1 MASDNRRTSVGNWLR
16 LTHNSLAVPISTFSA
31 GPASHL
37 VSLTTAEPPPRPLAA
52 EVLID
57 PTILAAQHGDEA
69 AFASLY
75 DLHATRVFALCVGLA
90 GDRTAA
96 AELVQ
101 DVFVRVWEKLDS
113 FRGECAFTTWLHRVA
128 VNTVL
133 ESERR
138 ERRRSLRVMIAADL
152 RVERTTPTSRA
163 PDAPASSHDPALA
176 MDLEQAI
183 SRLPPGARAV
193 FVLHDIEGYHHA
205 EISEHLSIAQGTSKA
220 HLFRARRLLREMLDR

>member
-1 MASDNRRTSVGNWLR
+1 M
-16 LTHNSLAVPISTFSA
+16 STI
-31 GPASHL
+31 
-37 VSLTTAEPPPRPLAA
+37 VAEPPSCPIAA

-57 PTILAAQHGDEA
+57 PTILAAQHGDET

-90 GDRTAA
+90 GDRTTA

-113 FRGECAFTTWLHRVA
+113 FRGECAFATWLHRVA

-133 ESERR
+133 ESERKG
-138 ERRRSLRVMIAADL
+138 RRRSLRVVIAADL
-152 RVERTTPTSRA
+152 RLERDAQTSRVL
-163 PDAPASSHDPALA
+163 DAPAPARDAGLA

-183 SRLPPGARAV
+183 GRLPAGARAV
-193 FVLHDIEGYHHA
+193 FVLYDIEGYQHA
-205 EISEHLSIAQGTSKA
+205 EISEQLGIAQGTSKA
-220 HLFRARRLLREMLDR
+220 HLFRARRLLREMLD